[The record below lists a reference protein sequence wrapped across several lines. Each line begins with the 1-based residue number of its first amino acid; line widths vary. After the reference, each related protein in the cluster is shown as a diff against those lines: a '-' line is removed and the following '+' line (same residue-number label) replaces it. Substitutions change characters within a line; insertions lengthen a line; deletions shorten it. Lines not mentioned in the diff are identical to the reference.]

1 MQGKTVMLFGSRFR
15 SGLGLEKGKVIAMD
29 RFRNSQSLSPVRQA
43 EAYWT
48 ALRGDGD
55 IPRRSQIDPR
65 GIESLL
71 EYAFILERIAPGIC
85 RFRLAG
91 HHLTG
96 LAGME
101 VRGMPLTSF
110 FSVEGRKAISSAT
123 EKMFDAP
130 AVVQLDLSSESR
142 LGRSSVMGH
151 MLLLPLRSDLGDVT
165 RALGVLVTE
174 GRPNSGQCRFNVD
187 HTEIRHVH
195 GLGHHS
201 IVCDDHN
208 LDQTI
213 AGFGEAQSNFAESGS
228 HLRLVVS
235 RD

>member
-1 MQGKTVMLFGSRFR
+1 MLFGSRFR
-15 SGLGLEKGKVIAMD
+15 SGLVSEKGKVVAMD

-48 ALRGDGD
+48 ALRGDGN

-65 GIESLL
+65 GIENLL
-71 EYAFILERIAPGIC
+71 EYAFILERIAPGIA

-91 HHLTG
+91 HHLTE

-110 FSVEGRKAISSAT
+110 FGVEGRKAVSAAT

-130 AVVQLDLSSESR
+130 AVVQLNLISEPR
-142 LGRSSVMGH
+142 LGRSPVVGH
-151 MLLLPLRSDLGDVT
+151 LLMLPLRSDLGDVT
-165 RALGVLVTE
+165 RALGVLVTQ
-174 GRPNSGQCRFNVD
+174 GKPGSGQCRFNVD

-195 GLGHHS
+195 GLGHTPEGQQDARIS
-201 IVCDDHN
+201 
-208 LDQTI
+208 DQSVT
-213 AGFGEAQSNFAESGS
+213 EFAEDQSEYDPRGS